1 MKQIDPW
8 SNFVKYPPEQK
19 ERSLEV
25 KAYTNRIVVCGTRK
39 YNDRHKFHS
48 VMLDYLETFESPVL
62 FISGAAPSGADDLII
77 RWCMKFNYPC
87 LEVPA
92 DWDRLGQRAGFERNN
107 RMVKIATHVVA
118 FWDGRSP
125 GTKHML
131 EITSDLGLPEKI
143 ILINQENNGKQN
155 PQKSVLVA
163 GCAV

>member
-1 MKQIDPW
+1 MKQTDSR
-8 SNFVKYPPEQK
+8 SNFLQYPPKQTQK
-19 ERSLEV
+19 SLDPKE
-25 KAYTNRIVVCGTRK
+25 YLIRIVVCGTRN

-48 VMLDYLETFESPVL
+48 VLLEYLETTESPVL

-77 RWCMKFNYPC
+77 RWCLKFNYPC

-92 DWDRLGQRAGFERNN
+92 DWDRLKKGAGFERNA
-107 RMVKIATHVVA
+107 RMSKIATHVLA

-131 EITSDLGLPEKI
+131 ELATNLSLQEKI
-143 ILINQENNGKQN
+143 ILINQENNGTQN
-155 PQKSVLVA
+155 HQKSILVP